1 MSEKKTFWR
10 KDRQFCQLS
19 AVWMSFGGHV
29 KLSSANGGR
38 RKGRGRQSPPG
49 IRTAFVRRACR
60 NRAIGLP
67 KPGRERRTKLK
78 LGEIASPLSAS
89 SAPFSVENRSVSAE
103 SGGVFHR
110 YFPTV
115 LFLLLIMRVIICTIG
130 DYLFDLICNLFEL
143 TICFA

>member
-1 MSEKKTFWR
+1 MCQKKDVLAQR
-10 KDRQFCQLS
+10 S
-19 AVWMSFGGHV
+19 AV
-29 KLSSANGGR
+29 LSVVSRLDVIRRPCQTQECERRSA
-38 RKGRGRQSPPG
+38 KGEGSQSPLG

-67 KPGRERRTKLK
+67 KPGVSGGRSGSWLNRFPTFCVFCPVFRRKPECFCRK
-78 LGEIASPLSAS
+78 
-89 SAPFSVENRSVSAE
+89 R
-103 SGGVFHR
+103 GVFHR

-115 LFLLLIMRVIICTIG
+115 LFFSLIMRVIICTIG